1 MKARK
6 IIVEP
11 SETLFKLPDPLGAQ
25 LAGLAR
31 RVQKRKEFDIIDLG
45 RINIQFPEGLKSLL
59 KIDQS
64 SIWGDSGKLAEFEN
78 KLKQKIAGWLNEE
91 YGISIDPEAE
101 MLLTTG
107 NTPGIFMAFMSLLDK
122 TSGIFIPEPAY
133 SLYRSCAL
141 TSGAEVKTY
150 AVSEVTD
157 FQPNLEKIRANI
169 KPNDKAIVI
178 NYPHNPTSRGVDL
191 KFYDRLSEF
200 AKKENL
206 IVFADSVYVMHGGD
220 GFSHP
225 LYLQSTRGM
234 VTGLE
239 LITFSFLF
247 NLPAFKI
254 GVALGQP
261 DFISPLSK
269 FRATFNLIPSVFDME
284 IADRLLDHKEEVQEF
299 FANRFSENRKL
310 VYDALDDLGWEYLSS
325 VYAPFVWVKLP
336 HRRRVSLNFCRML
349 LKRTGVIMLPGSFF
363 GDEGEGYMR
372 LAMGQPVEELR
383 EAFRR
388 IENYPKIYKVAKRIK
403 AKRAGD
409 DR

>member
-1 MKARK
+1 MKSRK

-31 RVQKRKEFDIIDLG
+31 RVEKRKEFDIIDLG

-64 SIWGDSGKLAEFEN
+64 PIWGNTAKLAEFETR
-78 KLKQKIAGWLNEE
+78 LKQKIADWLNEE
-91 YGISIDPEAE
+91 YGITVDPETE

-107 NTPGIFMAFMSLLDK
+107 NTPGMFMAFMSLLDK
-122 TSGIFIPEPAY
+122 TSGVFVPEPSF

-141 TSGAEVKTY
+141 ASGAEARTY
-150 AVSEVTD
+150 ALTEVTD
-157 FQPNLEKIRANI
+157 FQPNLERIRSNLN
-169 KPNDKAIVI
+169 PNDKAIVI

-206 IVFADSVYVMHGGD
+206 IVIADSVYVMHGGD

-225 LYLQSTRGM
+225 LYLQSTKGKI
-234 VTGLE
+234 TGLE

-284 IADRLLDHKEEVQEF
+284 IADKLLDHKDEVQAF
-299 FANRFSENRKL
+299 FTNQFSESRKV
-310 VYDALDDLGWEYLSS
+310 VYDSLDNLGWEYLSS

-336 HRRRVSLNFCRML
+336 HRRRVSLTFCRML
-349 LKRTGVIMLPGSFF
+349 LKRTGVILLPGSFF

-372 LAMGQPVEELR
+372 LALGQPVEKLQ
-383 EAFRR
+383 EAFKR
-388 IENYPKIYKVAKRIK
+388 IEGYSKIYKTGKRTRAKRS
-403 AKRAGD
+403 ADER
-409 DR
+409 